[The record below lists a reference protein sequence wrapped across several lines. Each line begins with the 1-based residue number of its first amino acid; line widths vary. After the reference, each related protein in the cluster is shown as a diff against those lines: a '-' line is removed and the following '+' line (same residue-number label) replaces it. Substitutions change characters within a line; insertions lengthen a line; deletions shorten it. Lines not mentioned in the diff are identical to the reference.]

1 MRGRRVG
8 LLYVLFFVFWM
19 VWWPL
24 YANLSGAGVRTY
36 SGAVS
41 FVGSLEPGGILWF
54 RVKPDISSVLG
65 TYHATVRIEP
75 ALSGTASVSW
85 SSVTIERGT
94 SWESTITVPS
104 PYPGDTQVPSF
115 EVELRI
121 PDDPELSGET
131 ATITVR
137 VRIDY
142 PRYAGGTSYTTE
154 RKDITET
161 FRITIGEKTA
171 ESSLQNILTLI
182 WLAGLPFL
190 LVSGVVLAR
199 RYKTPVRKDRRL

>member
-1 MRGRRVG
+1 
-8 LLYVLFFVFWM
+8 
-19 VWWPL
+19 
-24 YANLSGAGVRTY
+24 VRTY

-54 RVKPDISSVLG
+54 RVKPDVSSVLG
-65 TYHATVRIEP
+65 TYHATVRVEP
-75 ALSGTASVSW
+75 ALTGTARGVAW
-85 SSVTIERGT
+85 PSVTIERGS

-104 PYPGDTQVPSF
+104 PYYGDTSLPSF

-121 PDDPELSGET
+121 PDEPELSGEI

-142 PRYAGGTSYTTE
+142 PRYAGGTSYTNE

-182 WLAGLPFL
+182 WLAGFPFL
-190 LVSGVVLAR
+190 IISLVVIAR
-199 RYKTPVRKDRRL
+199 RYKAPANEMRRP